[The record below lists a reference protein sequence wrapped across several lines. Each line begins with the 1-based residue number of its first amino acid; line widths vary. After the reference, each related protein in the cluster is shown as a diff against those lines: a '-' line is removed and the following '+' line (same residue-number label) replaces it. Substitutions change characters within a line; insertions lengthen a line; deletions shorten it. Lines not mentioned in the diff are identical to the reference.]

1 MKRANK
7 ILLKKKIAEKIS
19 ETTFK
24 VRDYKKLNEPMAPDN
39 AIGRVSRMDAI
50 NNRSV
55 LNAALKKAELK
66 LKKLKIVQKEI
77 EKKEFGLCINCN
89 QEIPVARLIIVPE
102 SKKCV
107 HCA

>member
-1 MKRANK
+1 LEKKHQIIIA
-7 ILLKKKIAEKIS
+7 KKIDQEIKK
-19 ETTFK
+19 TT
-24 VRDYKKLNEPMAPDN
+24 DSITEYKKLNKPMAPDN

-77 EKKEFGLCINCN
+77 DKNNFGVCLNCKN
-89 QEIPVARLIIVPE
+89 EIPIARLMIVPE
-102 SKKCV
+102 SKKCI

>member
-1 MKRANK
+1 MKKENK
-7 ILLKKKIAEKIS
+7 ILIEKKIAEEIS

-24 VRDYKKLNEPMAPDN
+24 IRDYKKLNEPMAPDN

-55 LNAALKKAELK
+55 LHSALKKAELK

-77 EKKEFGLCINCN
+77 QKKEFGLCINCKK
-89 QEIPVARLIIVPE
+89 EIPVARLIIVPE

>member
-1 MKRANK
+1 MKKESK
-7 ILLKKKIAEKIS
+7 ILIKKKIAEEIS
-19 ETTFK
+19 ETSLK
-24 VRDYKKLNEPMAPDN
+24 ICNYKKLNKPMAPDN

-55 LNAALKKAELK
+55 LNSALRKAEFK

-77 EKKEFGLCINCN
+77 EKKEFGLCVNCKK
-89 QEIPVARLIIVPE
+89 EIPVARLIIVPE
-102 SKKCV
+102 SKECV